1 MTIPTSEPPQDV
13 PGSGARV
20 RRQLDRAPGERYRGA
35 GQAAGVGA
43 GSGSGDG
50 PASARRAVL
59 AAVAVAVL
67 GGAILTLILGVFA
80 STAGTFA
87 ISGLASVAIGLLVAN
102 GAIPGP
108 RAARTPGTAPASMA
122 TGALASP
129 QFSRDRAVRI
139 AILIALGMI
148 GLTGIGVWILARVEG
163 GVMDP
168 ISYLWTTFGFG
179 LPAQAIV
186 ALVGS
191 AWGAANGPV
200 RWRQ

>member
-1 MTIPTSEPPQDV
+1 ML
-13 PGSGARV
+13 GA
-20 RRQLDRAPGERYRGA
+20 
-35 GQAAGVGA
+35 
-43 GSGSGDG
+43 
-50 PASARRAVL
+50 AVL
-59 AAVAVAVL
+59 TV
-67 GGAILTLILGVFA
+67 ILGVFA

-102 GAIPGP
+102 GAIPGT
-108 RAARTPGTAPASMA
+108 RAARVPATPAGPIAA
-122 TGALASP
+122 GALAAP
-129 QFSRDRAVRI
+129 PFSRDRAVRI
-139 AILIALGMI
+139 AITIALGMI
-148 GLTGIGVWILARVEG
+148 ALAGIGVGILARAEG

>member
-1 MTIPTSEPPQDV
+1 ML
-13 PGSGARV
+13 GA
-20 RRQLDRAPGERYRGA
+20 
-35 GQAAGVGA
+35 
-43 GSGSGDG
+43 
-50 PASARRAVL
+50 AVL
-59 AAVAVAVL
+59 T
-67 GGAILTLILGVFA
+67 IILGVFA

-108 RAARTPGTAPASMA
+108 RAVRPAAPATPTDATAPATGTPA
-122 TGALASP
+122 TGALSAP
-129 QFSRDRAVRI
+129 PFSRDRAARI
-139 AILIALGMI
+139 AISIALGMI
-148 GLTGIGVWILARVEG
+148 VLTGIGVWALARVEG

-191 AWGAANGPV
+191 AWGAANGPI